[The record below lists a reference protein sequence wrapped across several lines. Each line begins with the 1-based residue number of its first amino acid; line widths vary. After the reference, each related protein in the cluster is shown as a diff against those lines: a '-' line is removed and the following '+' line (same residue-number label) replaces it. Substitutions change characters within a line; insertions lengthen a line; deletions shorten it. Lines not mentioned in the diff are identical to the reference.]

1 MKRYIITL
9 ILLITCTFTLTGCRN
24 QTTDS
29 GFKENVEIA
38 WDDVKDDFDQIDQDV
53 ENDTSKQDVKALTQ
67 TILDGYDKIKEGIT
81 QDNQEEAKK
90 VYEAASRLEYIEKNT
105 DQKLSSEEKEIL
117 DEAKAIEQEAYNQL
131 RGEAEIDAKHQ
142 LDKELAEISSK
153 ASIEASAQLEER
165 LKKLVEKR
173 EEYVNTIFT
182 EVKNKLVE
190 FVNSS
195 NYLEYLTS
203 HVKAVS
209 DEYQMTDCVLCVRK
223 EDLKYADDLKKAYTL
238 PIEVEEGQQ
247 IQLGGFI
254 IENKTTNVVVDES
267 LDSNLEAQKD
277 WFYKTSGLMIK

>member
-29 GFKENVEIA
+29 GFKGNVEIA

-117 DEAKAIEQEAYNQL
+117 ELGKKTKTLMMHYYGNWEGIFQDAVDDVEN
-131 RGEAEIDAKHQ
+131 GIDRVK
-142 LDKELAEISSK
+142 
-153 ASIEASAQLEER
+153 
-165 LKKLVEKR
+165 
-173 EEYVNTIFT
+173 IFT
-182 EVKNKLVE
+182 EEKWNDFKDKLE
-190 FVNSS
+190 
-195 NYLEYLTS
+195 
-203 HVKAVS
+203 
-209 DEYQMTDCVLCVRK
+209 
-223 EDLKYADDLKKAYTL
+223 
-238 PIEVEEGQQ
+238 
-247 IQLGGFI
+247 
-254 IENKTTNVVVDES
+254 
-267 LDSNLEAQKD
+267 
-277 WFYKTSGLMIK
+277 

>member
-9 ILLITCTFTLTGCRN
+9 ILLITCTFALTGCRN

-117 DEAKAIEQEAYNQL
+117 ELGKKTKTLMMYYYGN
-131 RGEAEIDAKHQ
+131 GEGVFQDAVDDVENGIDRVK
-142 LDKELAEISSK
+142 
-153 ASIEASAQLEER
+153 
-165 LKKLVEKR
+165 
-173 EEYVNTIFT
+173 NFT
-182 EVKNKLVE
+182 EEKWNDFKDKLE
-190 FVNSS
+190 
-195 NYLEYLTS
+195 
-203 HVKAVS
+203 
-209 DEYQMTDCVLCVRK
+209 
-223 EDLKYADDLKKAYTL
+223 
-238 PIEVEEGQQ
+238 
-247 IQLGGFI
+247 
-254 IENKTTNVVVDES
+254 
-267 LDSNLEAQKD
+267 
-277 WFYKTSGLMIK
+277 

>member
-117 DEAKAIEQEAYNQL
+117 ELGKKMKTLMMHYYGN
-131 RGEAEIDAKHQ
+131 GEGVFQDAVDDVENGIDRVK
-142 LDKELAEISSK
+142 S
-153 ASIEASAQLEER
+153 
-165 LKKLVEKR
+165 
-173 EEYVNTIFT
+173 FT
-182 EVKNKLVE
+182 EEKWNDFKDKLE
-190 FVNSS
+190 
-195 NYLEYLTS
+195 
-203 HVKAVS
+203 
-209 DEYQMTDCVLCVRK
+209 
-223 EDLKYADDLKKAYTL
+223 
-238 PIEVEEGQQ
+238 
-247 IQLGGFI
+247 
-254 IENKTTNVVVDES
+254 
-267 LDSNLEAQKD
+267 
-277 WFYKTSGLMIK
+277 

>member
-29 GFKENVEIA
+29 GFKGNVEIA

-117 DEAKAIEQEAYNQL
+117 ELGKKTKTLMMHYYGNWEGIFQDAVDDVEN
-131 RGEAEIDAKHQ
+131 GIDRVK
-142 LDKELAEISSK
+142 
-153 ASIEASAQLEER
+153 
-165 LKKLVEKR
+165 
-173 EEYVNTIFT
+173 NFT
-182 EVKNKLVE
+182 EEKWNDFKDKLE
-190 FVNSS
+190 
-195 NYLEYLTS
+195 
-203 HVKAVS
+203 
-209 DEYQMTDCVLCVRK
+209 
-223 EDLKYADDLKKAYTL
+223 
-238 PIEVEEGQQ
+238 
-247 IQLGGFI
+247 
-254 IENKTTNVVVDES
+254 
-267 LDSNLEAQKD
+267 
-277 WFYKTSGLMIK
+277 

>member
-1 MKRYIITL
+1 MKRYIMTL

-223 EDLKYADDLKKAYTL
+223 EDLKYADDLKKAYAL

>member
-29 GFKENVEIA
+29 GFKGNVEIA

-117 DEAKAIEQEAYNQL
+117 DKKRELELLNYRLRIQNDKKKKRKKTLRKTQL
-131 RGEAEIDAKHQ
+131 
-142 LDKELAEISSK
+142 
-153 ASIEASAQLEER
+153 
-165 LKKLVEKR
+165 LKK
-173 EEYVNTIFT
+173 
-182 EVKNKLVE
+182 
-190 FVNSS
+190 
-195 NYLEYLTS
+195 
-203 HVKAVS
+203 
-209 DEYQMTDCVLCVRK
+209 VLRK
-223 EDLKYADDLKKAYTL
+223 
-238 PIEVEEGQQ
+238 
-247 IQLGGFI
+247 
-254 IENKTTNVVVDES
+254 
-267 LDSNLEAQKD
+267 
-277 WFYKTSGLMIK
+277 

>member
-1 MKRYIITL
+1 MQKKDQVFLYI
-9 ILLITCTFTLTGCRN
+9 
-24 QTTDS
+24 
-29 GFKENVEIA
+29 
-38 WDDVKDDFDQIDQDV
+38 KD
-53 ENDTSKQDVKALTQ
+53 E
-67 TILDGYDKIKEGIT
+67 
-81 QDNQEEAKK
+81 
-90 VYEAASRLEYIEKNT
+90 IEKI
-105 DQKLSSEEKEIL
+105 SSAEEKEIL

-142 LDKELAEISSK
+142 LDKE
-153 ASIEASAQLEER
+153 LEER

-223 EDLKYADDLKKAYTL
+223 EDLKYADDLKKAYAL